1 MFNFIVKDLIKQIK
15 DLFLNVRRLAYSDS
29 NLASIFQQEIETD
42 ANWYSISLCIVH
54 NLWENN
60 LEFYKW
66 ADPTVY

>member
-42 ANWYSISLCIVH
+42 AN
-54 NLWENN
+54 
-60 LEFYKW
+60 
-66 ADPTVY
+66 